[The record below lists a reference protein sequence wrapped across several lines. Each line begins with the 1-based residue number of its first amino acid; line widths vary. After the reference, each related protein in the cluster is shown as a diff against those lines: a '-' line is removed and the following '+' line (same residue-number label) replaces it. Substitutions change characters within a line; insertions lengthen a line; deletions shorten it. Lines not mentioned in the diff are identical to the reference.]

1 MTERAA
7 PSRRLR
13 VLNAA
18 ASGAII
24 AVPVALVNVVL
35 AAQDPK
41 PTLAL
46 NLTLLGLLAG
56 FVLAGAVAGATVDEE
71 RAKAGALAACITY
84 VPVEVIG
91 LLGRADQGR
100 PISAFQIVFVGFL
113 AALGGTAGARL
124 GAARRARKDMS

>member
-56 FVLAGAVAGATVDEE
+56 FVLAGAVAGAT
-71 RAKAGALAACITY
+71 
-84 VPVEVIG
+84 
-91 LLGRADQGR
+91 
-100 PISAFQIVFVGFL
+100 
-113 AALGGTAGARL
+113 ARL
-124 GAARRARKDMS
+124 LRRRSSARVSSVSVGTTYCGCIW